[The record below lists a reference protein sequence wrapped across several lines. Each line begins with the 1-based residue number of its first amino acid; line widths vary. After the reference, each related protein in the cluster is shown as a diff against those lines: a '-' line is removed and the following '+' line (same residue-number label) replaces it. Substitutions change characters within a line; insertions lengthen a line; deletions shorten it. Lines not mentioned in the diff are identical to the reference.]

1 MARSS
6 AVRTD
11 EMPKTNTGD
20 DKKRGGPTQPPMERT
35 GERSSPGS
43 GEDEEVNGV
52 ADLQPDEVEDGD
64 TAR

>member
-1 MARSS
+1 
-6 AVRTD
+6 
-11 EMPKTNTGD
+11 MPTMTSED
-20 DKKRGGPTQPPMERT
+20 DKKQHGGAMQPPAR
-35 GERSSPGS
+35 ERSSPGS

>member
-1 MARSS
+1 
-6 AVRTD
+6 
-11 EMPKTNTGD
+11 MPKTNTGD
-20 DKKRGGPTQPPMERT
+20 DNKRGGPTQPPMERT